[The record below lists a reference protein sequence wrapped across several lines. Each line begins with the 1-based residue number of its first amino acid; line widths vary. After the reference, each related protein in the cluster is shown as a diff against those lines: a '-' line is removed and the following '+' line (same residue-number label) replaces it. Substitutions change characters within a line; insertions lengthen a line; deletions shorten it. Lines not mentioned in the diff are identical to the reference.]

1 MPKNVSTALT
11 GQLRR
16 AIKTFERATTPEE
29 QAAALAFV
37 QEANMAIHAERTV
50 RNAKI
55 ARRLVDLSTGPA
67 VSKRIQHSG
76 ASERLSYLERAER
89 GGAVNRSHCP
99 PFEPVGRRLQ
109 REGLLTLQRRPV
121 AGSRCSHSI
130 VVLTPAGAQA
140 LAKLR
145 KRLGVSA
152 QVLAGDG

>member
-1 MPKNVSTALT
+1 MSKNVSTALT

-16 AIKTFERATTPEE
+16 ALKTLERATTPTE
-29 QAAALAFV
+29 QAAALVFV
-37 QEANMAIHAERTV
+37 QEANTAIRTERAI

-55 ARRLVDLSTGPA
+55 ARRLVDLPTGPA

-89 GGAVNRSHCP
+89 GGPVNCSHCP

-109 REGLLTLQRRPV
+109 REGLLTLKRRPV
-121 AGSRCSHSI
+121 AGSRFSRSI
-130 VVLTPAGAQA
+130 VTLTHAGAQA

-145 KRLGVSA
+145 KRLGVPA
-152 QVLAGDG
+152 QVLADVG